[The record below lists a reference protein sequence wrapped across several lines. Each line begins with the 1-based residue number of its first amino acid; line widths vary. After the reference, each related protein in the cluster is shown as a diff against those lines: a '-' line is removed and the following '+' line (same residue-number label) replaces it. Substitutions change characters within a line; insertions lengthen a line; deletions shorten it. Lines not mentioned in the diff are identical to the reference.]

1 MSNGYQKRLFR
12 TPALI
17 EPIRY
22 CAWSMPKQRGK
33 LCDTSSDAVYTEH
46 GIVPRVSGLL
56 NRAFPPAVLWL
67 IISIIIYSSDAG
79 SDWFLPHVRKE
90 LRVFQPPLADRN
102 SPASVIGITRVFR
115 IKASL
120 DYAFPTP
127 VGWRM
132 DGSWG
137 VTVLRASPY
146 RGQHNSTATGSTF
159 TIPNVFFPDS
169 FFISTITD
177 TKYGFSFGVGFNK
190 RFGFPDHLELSKPLS
205 DQRYCIRHGIAFF
218 NVVFSGGRPAST
230 GAHCE
235 YAGKPLTLQV

>member
-169 FFISTITD
+169 FL
-177 TKYGFSFGVGFNK
+177 
-190 RFGFPDHLELSKPLS
+190 FPQSQTQNTAFLLELDSINGSASPITWSFPNLFPINDIALDMALLS
-205 DQRYCIRHGIAFF
+205 SMLCLAVGVQLQLA
-218 NVVFSGGRPAST
+218 
-230 GAHCE
+230 
-235 YAGKPLTLQV
+235 LTANMLENH